1 MLNYVILFNSFLLD
15 LIFIDISSVIPFPG
29 FSPTPETPYHI
40 LLLGAPF
47 NPPTPPILPRHSPT
61 LGHQAFTGPRVSLPI
76 DDKAI
81 LCYTCSCS
89 HEFLHVYSLVG
100 DSVTGRSEG
109 SGWLVLILLFFSSF
123 SPSPTSS
130 TGVPVFS
137 LMVGCKHP
145 LL

>member
-1 MLNYVILFNSFLLD
+1 MLFPFLVPLYPWKPT
-15 LIFIDISSVIPFPG
+15 IPSSL
-29 FSPTPETPYHI
+29 SL
-40 LLLGAPF
+40 LLLGYS
-47 NPPTPPILPRHSPT
+47 PTYPPIPVSPPWCSST

-123 SPSPTSS
+123 SPSPKSS